1 MSQTNLARV
10 CSLAMSLAAALH
22 LATPVNAQSAKDL
35 DAAYDVLLA
44 RYVATGPDGINRVD
58 YARWHK
64 AEGDRKA
71 LDVYV
76 SDLSGRR
83 PSAMPRAD
91 AFAFWGNLYNAIT
104 LKVILDNYPV
114 SSIREIKSRGSW
126 FDPKAYTG
134 PWREQRVAVE
144 GKPLSLDNIEHD
156 IMRPTFK
163 DPRVHYVVNCASYGC
178 PNLMPR
184 AWRAATLETD
194 LEAAARAFVNH
205 ARGVT
210 VLPSGGLK
218 VSSIYKWFIADFGG
232 NDASL
237 VAHFKMYAGPELAG
251 RLTTTTRIESDA
263 YDWSLNSVAGSIR
276 LGG

>member
-1 MSQTNLARV
+1 MSQSNLARV
-10 CSLAMSLAAALH
+10 RSLAMSLAAAL
-22 LATPVNAQSAKDL
+22 LLVAPVNAQTAKDL

-44 RYVATGPDGINRVD
+44 RYVATSPDGVNRVD
-58 YARWHK
+58 YAQWHK

-71 LDVYV
+71 LDAYV
-76 SDLSGRR
+76 SDLTARR

-126 FDPKAYTG
+126 LDPKAYTG
-134 PWREQRVAVE
+134 PWREQRVTVE

-163 DPRVHYVVNCASYGC
+163 DPRVHYMVNCASFGC

-237 VAHFKMYAGPELAG
+237 VAHFKMYAGPELG
-251 RLTTTTRIESDA
+251 SRLTTTTRIESDA